1 MSETW
6 EREGY
11 LVTTDPAKMQL
22 DAIHGY
28 LSRAY
33 WCEGIPRST
42 VERAVENSLCFA
54 VLHGEEQV
62 GFARVVTDTA
72 TFAYLC
78 DVYVLEEHRGKGLS
92 KWMMECVVG
101 HPKLQGLR
109 RFSLATRD
117 AHGLYK
123 QFGFHAIAKPELLM
137 EILVADIY
145 R

>member
-1 MSETW
+1 MGAGRVFGDDGSGEDAAGCDTW
-6 EREGY
+6 
-11 LVTTDPAKMQL
+11 
-22 DAIHGY
+22 Y

-54 VLHGEEQV
+54 VLHEGTQV

-92 KWMMECVVG
+92 KWMMECVVRHRSCRG
-101 HPKLQGLR
+101 YAGLVWR
-109 RFSLATRD
+109 RAMR
-117 AHGLYK
+117 HGLYK

-137 EILVADIY
+137 EILVPDIY
-145 R
+145 RR